1 MLLECKRCGG
11 RYDVSG
17 RPPGEPVRSTCGNI
31 LFVPHPRAGE
41 PLARVEA
48 FLQKYQAVSG
58 IPMDRCR
65 VGPGEWEFPF
75 GSARVRLSVDS
86 EDESFRVSSRLIR
99 VPDNLA
105 RRAGMLDA
113 LMGLNA
119 RKTREAR
126 FAVEDGHVVVVFGRP
141 LEGLDYPEFTDALA
155 SVCSTADDYDDWI
168 KAEYGGFAAGSAAG
182 AGAVPAA
189 EAEELKL
196 GEGDL
201 ARG

>member
-31 LFVPHPRAGE
+31 LFVPRPRAGE
-41 PLARVEA
+41 PLARIEA
-48 FLQKYQAVSG
+48 FLQKYQAASG
-58 IPMDRCR
+58 IPIDRCR

-75 GSARVRLSVDS
+75 GSARVRLSVDT
-86 EDESFRVSSRLIR
+86 EDESFRAASRLIR

-113 LMGLNA
+113 LMALNA

-126 FAVEDGHVVVVFGRP
+126 FAVEDGHVVVVFGRS

-155 SVCSTADDYDDWI
+155 AVCSTADDYDDWI
-168 KAEYGGFAAGSAAG
+168 KAEYGGAGP
-182 AGAVPAA
+182 VPAA
-189 EAEELKL
+189 ESEELKL

-201 ARG
+201 AR